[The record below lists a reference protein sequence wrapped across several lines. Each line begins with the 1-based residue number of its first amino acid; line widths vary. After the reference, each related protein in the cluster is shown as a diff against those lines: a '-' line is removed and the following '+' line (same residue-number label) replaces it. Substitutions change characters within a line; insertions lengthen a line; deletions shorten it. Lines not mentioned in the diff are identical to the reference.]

1 MSVGFALKSHA
12 PRLKVAFIGA
22 GNAGTAFARRAALNI
37 LDKDSAGAD
46 HPFEKNV
53 TMWIHDEEVEGRKLS
68 EIMNVD
74 GQNPKY
80 LPGVSL
86 PRNLVANADLA
97 ESCDADIL
105 LFVVPHQFLP
115 ATLEK
120 MRGLVKPN
128 AIAVSLIKGLDIG
141 PDGPKLLSQMIH
153 RELGL
158 VTDVAVLM
166 GANIATDVANDEYNE
181 STAACRNPDI
191 SQLIA
196 ELFHCH
202 CMQIDACTD
211 VGTVEICGALKNVIA
226 MGGGICD
233 ALGLGQ
239 SSKGAVLR
247 RGIKEMSDFCK
258 LFVGEESFNHESLL
272 ESCAL
277 ADVIATSYGG
287 RNRKCSHEFAKRILA
302 EEAKSEQVFVSP
314 GNKQPV
320 LIYDHT
326 PHYIPIPDAYKQDS
340 KFSSNIVSPE
350 QVGEQLQ
357 RAAMHTAARTTSV
370 EGPAREAYLR
380 NMWNELERDV
390 LAGQKLQGLGT
401 LDEVMICLN
410 KLNLIEE
417 SNGGDYPQKFGFFK
431 RMHAIARLG
440 ESPRTLFDWT

>member
-1 MSVGFALKSHA
+1 
-12 PRLKVAFIGA
+12 
-22 GNAGTAFARRAALNI
+22 
-37 LDKDSAGAD
+37 
-46 HPFEKNV
+46 
-53 TMWIHDEEVEGRKLS
+53 MWIYDEVVDGRKLS
-68 EIMNVD
+68 EIMNND
-74 GQNPKY
+74 GLNPKY
-80 LPGVSL
+80 LPGVPL
-86 PRNLVANADLA
+86 PRNLVANPDLA

-105 LFVVPHQFLP
+105 FFVVPHQFLP

-166 GANIATDVANDEYNE
+166 GANIASEVANDEYNE

-191 SQLIA
+191 SRLIA

-202 CMQIDACTD
+202 CLQIDACTD

-258 LFVGEESFNHESLL
+258 LFVGEESFEHESLL
-272 ESCAL
+272 ESCSL
-277 ADVIATSYGG
+277 ADVIATAYGG
-287 RNRKCSHEFAKRILA
+287 RNRKCSQEFAKRILA
-302 EEAKSEQVFVSP
+302 EEAKSEQVFVGP

-326 PHYIPIPDAYKQDS
+326 PHYVPIPNDYNQGNQDTEEAHVS
-340 KFSSNIVSPE
+340 SHDCKFSSNIVSPE
-350 QVGEQLQ
+350 QAIGEQQ

-370 EGPAREAYLR
+370 DGPVREAYLR
-380 NMWNELERDV
+380 NMWNEIEQEL
-390 LAGQKLQGLGT
+390 LSGQKLQGLGT

-417 SNGGDYPQKFGFFK
+417 SNGGEHPQKFGFFK
-431 RMHAIARLG
+431 RIHAIARLG